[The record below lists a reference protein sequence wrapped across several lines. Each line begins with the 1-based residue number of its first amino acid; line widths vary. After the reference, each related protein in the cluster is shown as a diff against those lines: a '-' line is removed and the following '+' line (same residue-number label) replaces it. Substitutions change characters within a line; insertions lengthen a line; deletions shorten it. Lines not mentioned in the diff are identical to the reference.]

1 MKKKLSLNILLHN
14 DKLMMGLSLVIA
26 IVVWALVVNGP
37 ANVKTKTIRKDAA
50 IDLTDTY
57 AENNNIRVIETPDLA
72 VEITVSGPRSVIDYL
87 GGEDITV
94 KAETYLIQTAGP
106 AVLNI
111 SVSKT
116 NKNADFEITG
126 YTPSTVTVQCDY
138 WDTVDLPVRMDI
150 SSVQVEDP
158 DTQQLGEPM
167 LDRTYFQNSM
177 VKLEG
182 PRATVSR
189 ITSIVARV
197 EADKPIGTVQVY
209 AARLVALDADG
220 NEVDLKGCQMLNPST
235 GEPIQSETVNVTVP
249 VYIHRTIDFTYN
261 LLHVPPAIAS
271 NPNLVALSATSIT
284 LVGPKESVDSAAESL
299 ANLGDIDFDHLTPGD
314 TLRVIPLNIPAG
326 VTVLENISE
335 VMVRLDIGGY
345 VDKTLDMTLMT
356 ERDVVFQNRPADL
369 SISVQQQVISNIRI
383 CGSAASIEAIT
394 EADLRAVVY
403 AGANTGLGSVRYAVR
418 IEVPAYDDVWVYY
431 GEEGQSTYGI
441 YVQVGRL

>member
-1 MKKKLSLNILLHN
+1 M
-14 DKLMMGLSLVIA
+14 
-26 IVVWALVVNGP
+26 
-37 ANVKTKTIRKDAA
+37 
-50 IDLTDTY
+50 
-57 AENNNIRVIETPDLA
+57 
-72 VEITVSGPRSVIDYL
+72 
-87 GGEDITV
+87 
-94 KAETYLIQTAGP
+94 
-106 AVLNI
+106 
-111 SVSKT
+111 
-116 NKNADFEITG
+116 
-126 YTPSTVTVQCDY
+126 
-138 WDTVDLPVRMDI
+138 
-150 SSVQVEDP
+150 
-158 DTQQLGEPM
+158 
-167 LDRTYFQNSM
+167 
-177 VKLEG
+177 
-182 PRATVSR
+182 
-189 ITSIVARV
+189 
-197 EADKPIGTVQVY
+197 
-209 AARLVALDADG
+209 
-220 NEVDLKGCQMLNPST
+220 
-235 GEPIQSETVNVTVP
+235 
-249 VYIHRTIDFTYN
+249 
-261 LLHVPPAIAS
+261 
-271 NPNLVALSATSIT
+271 SATSIT

-394 EADLRAVVY
+394 EADLRAVVD